1 MKQFIWVG
9 MIVGS
14 FAGSLIP
21 LLWGAGALSFSSI
34 VFSSIG
40 ALIGIYV
47 AFKLTR

>member
-1 MKQFIWVG
+1 

-14 FAGSLIP
+14 LVGSLIP

-34 VFSSIG
+34 LFSTIG
-40 ALIGIYV
+40 AMIGIYV